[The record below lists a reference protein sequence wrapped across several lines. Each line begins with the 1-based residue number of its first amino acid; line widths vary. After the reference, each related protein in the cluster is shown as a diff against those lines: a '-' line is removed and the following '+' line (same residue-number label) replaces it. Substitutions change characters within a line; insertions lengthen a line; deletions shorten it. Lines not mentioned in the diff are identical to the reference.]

1 MIVKPQIWSN
11 SACGILPH
19 LVRSTSGH
27 LSGRRKLG
35 EVSLRRE
42 RERGANRPLVTAAD
56 SRNERLVDAT
66 DSRSPSDGRCKLGS
80 FEVFGVF
87 EVERAKFSSDFRN
100 SKIEISSRIL
110 SFQRNI
116 TDREEIRTPVVSS
129 FVLFDLGITHPNL
142 FQICFFRTSS
152 CPKLRTTD
160 PTN

>member
-35 EVSLRRE
+35 E
-42 RERGANRPLVTAAD
+42 
-56 SRNERLVDAT
+56 
-66 DSRSPSDGRCKLGS
+66 
-80 FEVFGVF
+80 
-87 EVERAKFSSDFRN
+87 
-100 SKIEISSRIL
+100 
-110 SFQRNI
+110 RNI